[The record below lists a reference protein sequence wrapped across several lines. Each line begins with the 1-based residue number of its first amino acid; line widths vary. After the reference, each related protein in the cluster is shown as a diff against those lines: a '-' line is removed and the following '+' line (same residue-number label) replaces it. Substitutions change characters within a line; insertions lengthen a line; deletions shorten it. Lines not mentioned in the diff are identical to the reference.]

1 MVRAKTV
8 YVIKFLRFFPFEY
21 PRRRHVENEIQITD
35 ASSVRLMMIILA
47 GPSRS
52 AVKDKKGKG
61 GNIFFYFTYF
71 DHEETKQEFNGI
83 VCLDHGN
90 LPCQLQF
97 SIFLLSRDMQLFL
110 FPGVQSNFETPAQF
124 LAQTYSLYF
133 DRAFSFC

>member
-1 MVRAKTV
+1 MARAKTV

-61 GNIFFYFTYF
+61 GNIFSSLHTLITKRRSQTLMESYVLITAVCLVNYNFPFFYFQEICSCFYF
-71 DHEETKQEFNGI
+71 LAFNLI
-83 VCLDHGN
+83 LK
-90 LPCQLQF
+90 P
-97 SIFLLSRDMQLFL
+97 
-110 FPGVQSNFETPAQF
+110 PAQF